1 MMRTALAQYRAA
13 QLREMAD
20 LGCTAS
26 QAAALLGVTRQCVY
40 HQSFVNGL
48 RFRRVGQFSRPW
60 HQQLRD
66 GFARGL
72 SPKQLSELTG
82 RPETTVAV
90 TLCRMGLTAGRRRDP
105 VKYKRPYAVPDG
117 LFGRYKE
124 LRKLG
129 LTYEEIG
136 YELGLLA
143 RAA

>member
-1 MMRTALAQYRAA
+1 MRTAQSQYRSA
-13 QLREMAD
+13 QLREMAS

-40 HQSFVNGL
+40 HHNFAEGL
-48 RFRRVGQFSRPW
+48 NFRRVGKFSKPW

-72 SPKQLSELTG
+72 SPKQLSELTS
-82 RPETTVAV
+82 RPKSTVIV
-90 TLCRMGLTAGRRRDP
+90 TLCKMGLTANRRRDP
-105 VKYKRPYAVPDG
+105 GKYKRPYDIPDE

-124 LRKLG
+124 LRQLG

-136 YELGLLA
+136 YDLGLLA